1 MRSNRI
7 SQAQAQAL
15 VPDRKHLHGALTRCG
30 FHMPPLNDPICSKK
44 FMLGV
49 KCREFWVIRSDEIV
63 ALKTCA
69 DPPTRKDL
77 AVMLADVMENLN
89 PLGDWRDVAIR
100 KTAERVRLTTP
111 TKQWML
117 LVLSS
122 LHPGHEVFDKGYIKP
137 ARRQE
142 EQFVASAMVDNED
155 GFFDGL
161 PMATPTGKRRIN
173 LLSADMQQQ
182 VKVARLQFQLGKLQE
197 KLDRAQGVE
206 QAGPSQ

>member
-1 MRSNRI
+1 MISVEDARQRI
-7 SQAQAQAL
+7 PDGKSLYSAL
-15 VPDRKHLHGALTRCG
+15 VRNQRL
-30 FHMPPLNDPICSKK
+30 MPPRKDAINSQK
-44 FMLGV
+44 FMRGV
-49 KCREFWVIRSDEIV
+49 WTKKYWVMSSHEV
-63 ALKTCA
+63 VGYKMCA
-69 DPPTRKDL
+69 DPPSKKQL
-77 AVMLADVMENLN
+77 ARILAGVLANYRS
-89 PLGDWRDVAIR
+89 LGEPIDSGMRRTAKQIR
-100 KTAERVRLTTP
+100 KRPPNTN
-111 TKQWML
+111 WML